1 MARRPREDKPGTW
14 FHVVNRGIAKR
25 PLFES
30 RAEARFFLSRLVR
43 QVRAG
48 RIEIHA
54 FCLMTTHYHLL
65 VRSPIGELSEAI
77 RLAQSAYS
85 RYFNRRHRRDGSLV
99 RGRYFS
105 RPVDTI
111 EYRRTLVRYIDHNP
125 VKAGLAGQARGYGLS
140 SAACHM
146 ALRGTPWLNRTW
158 IQAEACKITEQA
170 AFTASTYRAAFGTC
184 NHQEMVEIQELVQ
197 ARMRSTTRPDPEHDL
212 IGTSKSQVRAWMQSK
227 AKLADG
233 HRVGLPICA
242 PSALQRAL
250 QANLEAHGPWWI
262 ETRNHAWRGDEL
274 LWIYGLHEICGL
286 SWDQVAERIERS
298 ASFARRRARKHKELM
313 LTDTEYEDRAQ
324 QIVYEALGPAG
335 SKA

>member
-30 RAEARFFLSRLVR
+30 RAEARFFLSRLAR

-54 FCLMTTHYHLL
+54 FCLMATHYHLL
-65 VRSPIGELSEAI
+65 LESPIGELSEAM

-85 RYFNRRHRRDGSLV
+85 RHFNRKHKRDGSRI

-125 VKAGLAGQARGYGLS
+125 VKAGLVAQAHGYGLS
-140 SAACHM
+140 SVVCHM

-158 IQAEACKITEQA
+158 IQAEACRFAGQEV
-170 AFTASTYRAAFGTC
+170 FTASAYLAAFGTD
-184 NHQEMVEIQELVQ
+184 HAQEMEEIQELVQ
-197 ARMRSTTRPDPEHDL
+197 ARMRSTTRPDPERDL
-212 IGTSKSQVRAWMQSK
+212 IGTSKGQVRAWMQRK
-227 AKLADG
+227 ARLADG

-242 PSALQRAL
+242 PTALQRAL
-250 QANLEAHGPWWI
+250 QANLAAHGPWWI
-262 ETRNHAWRGDEL
+262 ETPRHTWRGDEL
-274 LWIYGLHEICGL
+274 LWISGLHDMCGL
-286 SWDQVAERIERS
+286 SWQQVADRIERPTS
-298 ASFARRRARKHKELM
+298 LARRRARKHKELM
-313 LTDTEYEDRAQ
+313 LSDPDYGDRAH
-324 QIVYEALGPAG
+324 QIACAALQPVGARG
-335 SKA
+335 